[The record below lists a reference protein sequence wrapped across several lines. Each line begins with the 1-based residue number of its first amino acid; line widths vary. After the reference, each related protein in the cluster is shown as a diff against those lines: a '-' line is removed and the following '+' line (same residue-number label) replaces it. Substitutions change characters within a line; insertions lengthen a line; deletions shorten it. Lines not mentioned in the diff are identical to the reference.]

1 MARKYSFPELKCYE
15 CQFLQRM
22 GSTLCETRHCD
33 GFPKRRQPKRFRT
46 SDPKIKAPKWC
57 PRRLPKPICRIYG
70 FADEMSELID
80 MYERSEGIL
89 KDSDYV
95 SPPPHRYKLRLEL
108 PLGMKAQT
116 FYEAVRA
123 GDMDTIFSG
132 DTELE
137 LGEVVEIDDGMK
149 PYYFYYMSW
158 SKLVPIFDFSLAGFK
173 KGD

>member
-33 GFPKRRQPKRFRT
+33 GFPKRRKPKRFRT

-80 MYERSEGIL
+80 MYERSEGAL
-89 KDSDYV
+89 KNADYI
-95 SPPPHRYKLRLEL
+95 SPLPYRYKLRLEF
-108 PLGMKAQT
+108 PLGMKAQA
-116 FYEAVRA
+116 FYDEVKD
-123 GDMDTIFSG
+123 GDIDSVLS
-132 DTELE
+132 DANLQ
-137 LGEVVEIDDGMK
+137 LGEVVEIDDGLK
-149 PYYFYYMSW
+149 PYYFYRLSW
-158 SKLVPIFDFSLAGFK
+158 SKLIPVIHFDCAK
-173 KGD
+173 VQKGD